1 MDHPVPRDEDRLA
14 PDRNLTKLTRRGG
27 WGAGERRWL
36 VLLAL
41 LTLLPFVL
49 LGAWA
54 RYWSPAPWEAGLL
67 QAIEVQPGLVGDFTR
82 GINTL
87 GNLPI
92 WAIVVAVAAA
102 AIGAVRGIRAAV
114 LVALS
119 FASDLAAFVAR
130 TLVERDRPETA
141 AVEQFFGS
149 DTFSYPSGHAVRA
162 AALLAVVFWFVAP
175 VRWRVPLAVIGG
187 LSAGLLMG
195 YARVSLGVHWPT
207 DTIGGTLLGLGW
219 FAVTALA
226 IGPQH
231 RQESGRSQR

>member
-1 MDHPVPRDEDRLA
+1 M
-14 PDRNLTKLTRRGG
+14 
-27 WGAGERRWL
+27 
-36 VLLAL
+36 LLAL
-41 LTLLPFVL
+41 LTVLPFL
-49 LGAWA
+49 LLAVWA

-67 QAIEVQPGLVGDFTR
+67 QAIEVQLGLAGDITR

-102 AIGAVRGIRAAV
+102 VIGAVRGIRAAV

-119 FASDLAAFVAR
+119 FASDLAAFVVK
-130 TLVERDRPETA
+130 TLIERDRPETA

-149 DTFSYPSGHAVRA
+149 DGFSYPSGHTVRA
-162 AALLAVVFWFVAP
+162 AALVAVVLWLVAP
-175 VRWRVPLAVIGG
+175 VRWRLPLAVIGG

-219 FAVTALA
+219 FAVIALA
-226 IGPQH
+226 IGLQGS
-231 RQESGRSQR
+231 QEGARAQR